1 MTAFPSALAL
11 ALLVAVVA
19 LLLLG
24 SAYGMLRNEAVG
36 LRAHARTLYGLG
48 AVVVDVTN
56 EMGAF
61 WKARVASGQDAETLT
76 ALGKLVS
83 QSIQPLFL
91 AFGGSISDSKGTFQ
105 FQAKDFAA
113 AGLADQF
120 TKITA
125 LVGSLE
131 HEDLT
136 KLWKTRRL
144 VDLMAMLRVA
154 QSLMDKSNQADLAA
168 VPSPSSHNSLLVLLR
183 DKADSLTICDDIE
196 NQMFQLEQATGSVNE
211 SPERTSAALRAVVDV
226 LCFRRDRQAQVFS
239 LGALVHALT
248 GRNIERMYRECLAD
262 AESSAGGWR
271 PEYQALRDY
280 VDNLP
285 AWDGRLPFHDVTMAT
300 HGSIAGVI
308 MRTLTRIV

>member
-1 MTAFPSALAL
+1 MTPIVSALAL

-24 SAYGMLRNEAVG
+24 SAYGMLRTEAVG
-36 LRAHARTLYGLG
+36 LRAHARSFYGLR

-61 WKARVASGQDAETLT
+61 WKGRVSSGQDAESLT

-83 QSIQPLFL
+83 QSIQSLFL
-91 AFGGSISDSKGTFQ
+91 AFGGSISESKGALQ
-105 FQAKDFAA
+105 FQSKDFAA
-113 AGLADQF
+113 ASLEEQF

-131 HEDLT
+131 NEDLT
-136 KLWKTRRL
+136 KLWSRRRL
-144 VDLMAMLRVA
+144 LDLVAMLRVA
-154 QSLMDKSNQADLAA
+154 QRLMDESNRDDLAA
-168 VPSPSSHNSLLVLLR
+168 PPHSGHNSLLVLLR
-183 DKADSLTICDDIE
+183 DKADALTICDDIE

-239 LGALVHALT
+239 LGTLVHSLT
-248 GRNIERMYRECLAD
+248 GRNIERMFRECLAD
-262 AESSAGGWR
+262 AESSSDGWR

-300 HGSIAGVI
+300 HGSVAGVI